1 MTPQK
6 RPAQAHTGRPRRSEP
21 FKDEVY
27 RQMFRLEA
35 SRPGAEMDLALALLR
50 AWVAADS
57 KAGNGE
63 ERRWL
68 KKIFPI
74 CLTMIEA
81 ALQSGCPS
89 KPSVQ

>member
-1 MTPQK
+1 
-6 RPAQAHTGRPRRSEP
+6 
-21 FKDEVY
+21 
-27 RQMFRLEA
+27 
-35 SRPGAEMDLALALLR
+35 MDLALALLR